1 MSLSSAPVETTIVTT
16 ADERGYVDWCAI
28 AAGVIVAFAVPLIL
42 LSFGSAI
49 GLSLVSPYRGEGI
62 SLTFF
67 IILTGLWVALSQIS
81 GFLAGGYLS
90 GRLRRRVGD
99 GTPHEVEM
107 RDGMHGLV
115 TWGTTTLIGIA
126 FAAFMAAGLAALG
139 IGAAAATGDA
149 ASGTP
154 SAYYV
159 EKLLRPNFAAPG
171 AEGAPTPPAPMA
183 ADNAATPNPR
193 QTELSNILGTA
204 LTSGT
209 FNDEDRTYAAN
220 VIAQETGLTAAEA
233 EARLDQ
239 VYAEAKAAADEARQ
253 YAVLLAFLTAASLL
267 VGALAAWY
275 AAVMGGDHRDKGTNF
290 SHLARWR

>member
-1 MSLSSAPVETTIVTT
+1 M
-16 ADERGYVDWCAI
+16 
-28 AAGVIVAFAVPLIL
+28 
-42 LSFGSAI
+42 
-49 GLSLVSPYRGEGI
+49 SPYRGAGV

-67 IILTGLWVALSQIS
+67 VILTGLWVALSQIS

-115 TWGTTTLIGIA
+115 MWGTTTLIGIA

-149 ASGTP
+149 VSGAP

-159 EKLLRPNFAAPG
+159 EKLLRPNIAAPA
-171 AEGAPTPPAPMA
+171 AEGAATAPAPPLTTPA
-183 ADNAATPNPR
+183 AAVNPR
-193 QTELSNILGTA
+193 QAELSNIMGTA
-204 LTSGT
+204 LTART

-220 VIAQETGLTAAEA
+220 VIAQHTGLTAAEA
-233 EARLDQ
+233 QTRLDQ
-239 VYAEAKAAADEARQ
+239 VYAEAKSAADEARQ

-275 AAVMGGDHRDKGTNF
+275 AAVMGGDHRDKGNNF